1 MWLLLLFIINSILL
15 IKVISNFSWRLCFC
29 LSLLFFA
36 LLSWLYVECLGFF
49 DEIDFKSCLI
59 FWGFSTF
66 LLFIFNYINRSRLSK
81 LEFTELKKNKF
92 IWLVGGIFILTF
104 LSGILYAPNTIDS
117 TVYHLTRIEFWIQHK
132 NVNYFATQ
140 TDRMLYQPPL
150 AEYMILQLRVLQ
162 DSDTFTFIIQWIF
175 ALGACV
181 GVSLL
186 AEIAGGNKKVQYLSF
201 FIAATI
207 PILILQSSSSQNDVT
222 VSFFIVMAAYFLLK
236 NLKENQS
243 SSAIFSGFSIGE
255 AILTKG
261 TAYVFLFPICMYWG
275 IMKLIK
281 IYRNE
286 AKFLKQLGFLILLF
300 VPFLVI
306 CGTFYYRNF
315 MLIDSPLG
323 VSKELFYVYNNQSH
337 SLTSFLSVLLRNI
350 SLHFSVP
357 GLHLIAENFIYFLH
371 NNILHLGVNDPKTS
385 FTPFDLPMFGM
396 TEDNAGNF
404 LHFMLIIPVMFFVY
418 NTKNSRLKAITTF
431 GMFAF
436 FLFCFQIKWQ
446 IWHSRLHIPVF
457 LLMCVPSAFFIN
469 ELRFSKI
476 VIGLFGISGV
486 FFALFCYNRPI
497 FKLPPLTTNTYFTQ
511 PRIAQFYHMEEKK
524 GQDMQALIGYLKEKG
539 FKKIGVKSE
548 EKYGNDILYPIM
560 YELRKQAMFY
570 PIQMNNKTKV
580 LDHSVDNYDAVL
592 FFTFTPPNILK
603 VDKNYKKMTVNAENL
618 YIFAP

>member
-1 MWLLLLFIINSILL
+1 MWLLLLFIINAILL
-15 IKVISNFSWRLCFC
+15 IKVFFNFSWRLCFC
-29 LSLLFFA
+29 LSLQFFA
-36 LLSWLYVECLGFF
+36 LLSWICVESLGFF
-49 DEIDFKSCLI
+49 DAIDFQSCLI
-59 FWGFSTF
+59 FWSFPTIPLVIYNF
-66 LLFIFNYINRSRLSK
+66 INRSRLSK
-81 LEFTELKKNKF
+81 LEFSELKKNKLL
-92 IWLVGGIFILTF
+92 WLVGVIFFFTF

-162 DSDTFTFIIQWIF
+162 DSDTFSFIIQWVFSI
-175 ALGACV
+175 GACI

-186 AEIAGGNKKVQYLSF
+186 AEIAGANKKVQYLSF

-207 PILILQSSSSQNDVT
+207 PILILQSSSTQNDVT
-222 VSFFIVMAAYFLLK
+222 VSFFIVMTAYFLLK
-236 NLKENQS
+236 NLKENDS
-243 SSAIFSGFSIGE
+243 SSAIFSGISIGE

-281 IYRNE
+281 VYRKE
-286 AKFLKQLGFLILLF
+286 AKFLTQLGFLSLLF
-300 VPFLVI
+300 VSFLII

-315 MLIDSPLG
+315 ILIDSPLG

-337 SLTSFLSVLLRNI
+337 SIPSFLSVLFRNI

-357 GLHLIAENFIYFLH
+357 GLHLVAENFIYFLH
-371 NNILHLGVNDPKTS
+371 NYILNLSVNDTKTS
-385 FTPFDLPMFGM
+385 FTPFDLPMLGM

-404 LHFMLIIPVMFFVY
+404 LHFMLIIPALIFVY
-418 NTKNSRLKAITTF
+418 KSKNSTLNAIATF
-431 GMFAF
+431 GLVAF

-457 LLMCVPSAFFIN
+457 LLLSVPVAFFID
-469 ELRFSKI
+469 ELKFTKKI
-476 VIGLFGISGV
+476 IGLLGISGI
-486 FFALFCYNRPI
+486 FFSLFCFNRPI
-497 FKLPPLTTNTYFTQ
+497 IKFPPLTTKTYFTQ
-511 PRIAQFYHMEEKK
+511 PRMAHFYHMEEQK
-524 GQDMQALIGYLKEKG
+524 GKEMHALIAFLKEKG
-539 FKKIGVKSE
+539 FKKIGVKSD
-548 EKYGNDILYPIM
+548 EKYGNDILYPII
-560 YELRKQAMFY
+560 YELRKQAKFY
-570 PIQMNNKTKV
+570 PIQMNNKTKI
-580 LDHSVDNYDAVL
+580 LDKPVGNYDAVL
-592 FFTFTPPNILK
+592 FFTFSPPNLLK